1 MSEDRAVVIPE
12 TIRLE
17 IGGAKLEVRYER
29 VTGWQE
35 HVLAAGRRESLL
47 QKDLDI
53 LIATNKESAG
63 LVEKLRS
70 ELAAAQAA
78 CLHPRLTVASVK
90 TAGDDL
96 YRLNVLVGCAACGY
110 EKTFDRIVEGKSDAM
125 KAALEEIDDAL
136 LDGSA
141 GGGSRA
147 EKIRNTFIQLNTFIT
162 DLRVEQS
169 NRQDLERKVRELVT
183 STIGGQ
189 PASRTTL
196 ECVVAIAHELNR
208 AIKTIEEQGAALIA
222 AGVGVR

>member
-35 HVLAAGRRESLL
+35 HVLAASRRESLL
-47 QKDLDI
+47 RREVDSLT
-53 LIATNKESAG
+53 AANAANVS
-63 LVEKLRS
+63 LVENLRS
-70 ELAAAQAA
+70 ELATAQTV

-96 YRLNVLVGCAACGY
+96 HRLNVHVGCAACGY
-110 EKTFDRIVEGKSDAM
+110 EKTFDRIIEGKSDAM
-125 KAALEEIDDAL
+125 SAALEEIDDAL

-196 ECVVAIAHELNR
+196 ECVVAMAHELNR
-208 AIKTIEEQGAALIA
+208 ALKTIEEQGAALIA